1 MHAMQQDEHLSI
13 YYAMLLFKR
22 CLSFSLFF
30 LFFRLCLLLEQSAS
44 HHRVD
49 PLHDRVLFWVVRVV
63 LGRDLEDGGDGVF
76 VDLDQMSD
84 IVRDLFFTQ
93 QDERERRGLYDK
105 RVG

>member
-1 MHAMQQDEHLSI
+1 MQRDERLSI

-22 CLSFSLFF
+22 FFFFPF

-76 VDLDQMSD
+76 VDLDQVSD
-84 IVRDLFFTQ
+84 IVRDLFLTQ
-93 QDERERRGLYDK
+93 QDERETRGLYDK